1 MAVPM
6 ITGRGSDEAE
16 LEGGD
21 GESGQVL
28 PRHTPPAVGPTV
40 AGAGG
45 SSVQSNPL
53 DRGSH

>member
-28 PRHTPPAVGPTV
+28 PRHTPPAVGPAV
-40 AGAGG
+40 AWAGG